1 MKKLLALCMCF
12 CIVIAMAISPANAQ
26 GETSKNIDMK
36 EKMTAQKDAVMVNKL
51 LYDTFQLTS
60 TGYAYPSNFAGTYI
74 EDGILH
80 ILWTELSEQQQR
92 FYDELFK
99 PYNGSYNYKIVDY
112 SYSDLK
118 TLCEKTCDELKNQIQ
133 ISSYCVDVR
142 KNSAKIGVIKEDYE
156 KAVQYSQ
163 TFNQKSNVPIYYDVQ
178 ERPKTNSTLM
188 GGTPCTTNGV
198 PFTIGMCGTYNGQN
212 AAVTCGHSMT
222 LNRTIKHYGTTIGT
236 TSYIQTTYGDYSIIL
251 TNSNATLTN
260 RVKTGSNT
268 YIEIEGTLDNPPV
281 GAIVC
286 MYGDETGY
294 SVYGEIE
301 DVGLTITYD
310 NGLTVRELNRV
321 NWTECAAV
329 DGDSGGP
336 YFMEDFGC
344 AVFCGVHSGSYPG
357 GTVTLFTPYY
367 FIRAAGFDAKID

>member
-1 MKKLLALCMCF
+1 MKKLLVIWLCF
-12 CIVIAMAISPANAQ
+12 CMIIAIAIIPASALN
-26 GETSKNIDMK
+26 EENKSVDMK
-36 EKMTAQKDAVMVNKL
+36 DKMVAQKSALMVNEL
-51 LYDTFQLTS
+51 LYDTFELTS

-74 EDGILH
+74 EDAILH
-80 ILWTELSEQQQR
+80 ILWTGLSEQQQR

-99 PYNGSYNYKIVDY
+99 PYSGSYSYKIVDR

-118 TLCEKTCDELKNQIQ
+118 TLCEKTYDELKGQIQ

-142 KNSAKIGVIKEDYE
+142 KNSAKIGVVKEDYE
-156 KAVQYSQ
+156 KAVQYSK
-163 TFNQKSNVPIYYDVQ
+163 TVNQKSNVPIYYIEQ
-178 ERPKTNSTLM
+178 ERPKTNATLM
-188 GGTPCTTNGV
+188 GGTPCTTSGI
-198 PFTIGMCGTYNGQN
+198 PFTLGMCGTYNGQN

-222 LNRTIKHYGTTIGT
+222 LNGTVKYLSTTIGT
-236 TSYIQTTYGDYSIIL
+236 TSYIQTNYGDFSIIL

-260 RVKTGSNT
+260 RVKTSGNT
-268 YIEIEGTLDNPPV
+268 YAEIEGTIDNPPV
-281 GAIVC
+281 GSIVC
-286 MYGDETGY
+286 KYGKETGY
-294 SVYGEIE
+294 SEYGEIE

-321 NWTECAAV
+321 TWTECAAV

-344 AVFCGVHSGSYPG
+344 TVFCGVHSGSYTG

-367 FIRAAGFDAKID
+367 FIRSAGFDAKID